1 MAREFRNVHVSVI
14 KRFQTALSGTSSID
28 YPGADFISKKVT
40 EWFEPRVIGPVNLPA
55 RRGTRNE
62 AWFLNCNC
70 YAKTGETSAG
80 AQKENIHRATELS
93 DAVYG
98 IFNQVDLAL
107 QDWGAGGD
115 PGIGWLRFEEASVN
129 QIQGFVEKSD
139 LTQVNV
145 TIPFQVIFKP

>member
-1 MAREFRNVHVSVI
+1 MAREFRNVHVTVL

-28 YPGADFISKKVT
+28 YPGVDFDSKAVT

-55 RRGTRNE
+55 RRGTRDE
-62 AWFLNCNC
+62 GWILNVNC

-80 AQKENIHRATELS
+80 AQKENIHRATELADS
-93 DAVYG
+93 VYA

-115 PGIGWLRFEEASVN
+115 PGIGWCRFEEASVV
-129 QIQGFVEKSD
+129 QVQGFVEKSD
-139 LTQVNV
+139 LIQVAV
-145 TIPFQVIFKP
+145 SIPFQVTFKP